1 VVLILDVA
9 IAVKG
14 GKGGGA
20 PLTLEP
26 FTWSAFASGSVAIAL
41 LFNTAS
47 FVGFEATTIYSE
59 EARDPRRTVP
69 RATYV
74 AVLTIGLFY
83 TVTTWLMVNGQ
94 GADGLVDFLGGLK
107 PDPTGFLFVLS
118 DTYLGGTLTTI
129 MTLLFATSVFAAL
142 LAFHNAVARYLFALG
157 REGLVPARLGRT
169 HQVHL
174 SPHAGSVSQTAL
186 ALVVFAVFALTKQDP
201 VLALFTWLTQLGTLA
216 VLTLMALASFA
227 VVAFFLRHPELDR
240 NRRRTFIAPLVG
252 GLATAA
258 LAVYAAS
265 QFGLLISKPGSALSW
280 LLPSLIIVAA
290 VVGVVSARVLKTKN
304 PRLYE
309 VMGRHRGDA

>member
-1 VVLILDVA
+1 
-9 IAVKG
+9 
-14 GKGGGA
+14 
-20 PLTLEP
+20 
-26 FTWSAFASGSVAIAL
+26 
-41 LFNTAS
+41 
-47 FVGFEATTIYSE
+47 
-59 EARDPRRTVP
+59 
-69 RATYV
+69 
-74 AVLTIGLFY
+74 
-83 TVTTWLMVNGQ
+83 
-94 GADGLVDFLGGLK
+94 
-107 PDPTGFLFVLS
+107 
-118 DTYLGGTLTTI
+118 

-216 VLTLMALASFA
+216 VLTLMALASLA